1 MDFVDTNLFLHYV
14 RDDALSRHIENEYQ
28 ILSGPVAPFT
38 SIVVEGELRALAE
51 ELKWGS
57 TKRILMEELLSRCI
71 ILVVDDKPLANGSI
85 LENYIKISVFCRA
98 NGRVLSKNDLWIAV
112 SASATQTR
120 LLTTDKDF
128 LPLNPL
134 FFDTVWINPAL

>member
-1 MDFVDTNLFLHYV
+1 MDFADTNLFLHYV
-14 RDDALSRHIENEYQ
+14 RDDALSRRIENEYHV
-28 ILSGPVAPFT
+28 LSGPVAPFT

-57 TKRILMEELLSRCI
+57 SKRILMEELLRRCV
-71 ILVVDDKPLANGSI
+71 ILIVDDKPLANGSI
-85 LENYIKISVFCRA
+85 LEKYIKISEFCRA
-98 NGRVLSKNDLWIAV
+98 NGRVLSKNDLWIAA

-128 LPLNPL
+128 LPLDP
-134 FFDTVWINPAL
+134 FFFSTVWINPAL